1 MCNFAKIIVQTRNFI
16 HFSNKVMHID
26 KLHPRV
32 WRWALA
38 GCLVCA
44 CSVAQATV
52 VNDTIQATIQATAN
66 KNVIQGK
73 VIDGTDNQPMV
84 GVTVMVEGTTNGV
97 TTDVDGHF
105 TLAVQGKCNIVFS
118 FIGYKKA
125 VMKYDGKN
133 LHAFQRVVMKSDALD
148 IKDVVVTG
156 IYRRRK
162 DSFTGSSSSFKGEEL
177 KSVGAQNVLQSLKTL
192 DPSFKIMDNNLTG
205 SNPNKTPDVEIRGK
219 SSVAGLKEEYGTDP
233 NQPLFILDGFETTL
247 ETVMNLNMNRV
258 ASVTLLKDAASTAI
272 YGSKAANGVVVIE
285 TKAPTN
291 GKLQISYKGDF
302 SLDFADLSD
311 YNLMNAREK
320 LQFEELAG
328 VYKDTTN
335 DPFNQIKLDNL
346 KNSRLHDIEQGVDTY
361 WLSVPLRTGFTH
373 KHNIYAEGGE
383 QNIRYGIGLNYGN
396 VNGVMKGS
404 DRQTIGG
411 NLDLIYRTG
420 KFQFSNKLTIDYLE
434 TNDPAVSFEE
444 YANANPYYR
453 KYGTDG
459 KINKYLYYPEDG
471 LNDNPVSNPLWNAH
485 LNNYDRGQKFG
496 FTNNFIAEWFATTDL
511 RLRAKFGIT
520 KYDDTQ
526 DTRLSPEHTQFDDQ
540 EATQKGLYTHSLL
553 KYLYYEG
560 DVSATYGRLFAGKH
574 QVNAVV
580 GFNFSNTNNKT
591 YGYSA
596 TGFTDDQFSAPSFA
610 NSYPDGGKSEYSES
624 VKHAASFYLTAD
636 MPTTTAT
643 CSTSTCVA
651 MVPPCLVQT
660 TASAPHGQ

>member
-16 HFSNKVMHID
+16 HFRNKVMHID

-52 VNDTIQATIQATAN
+52 VNDTIQATAN

-302 SLDFADLSD
+302 SLDCADLSD

-459 KINKYLYYPEDG
+459 KIN
-471 LNDNPVSNPLWNAH
+471 LN
-485 LNNYDRGQKFG
+485 
-496 FTNNFIAEWFATTDL
+496 
-511 RLRAKFGIT
+511 
-520 KYDDTQ
+520 
-526 DTRLSPEHTQFDDQ
+526 
-540 EATQKGLYTHSLL
+540 
-553 KYLYYEG
+553 
-560 DVSATYGRLFAGKH
+560 SATLL
-574 QVNAVV
+574 QI
-580 GFNFSNTNNKT
+580 
-591 YGYSA
+591 
-596 TGFTDDQFSAPSFA
+596 
-610 NSYPDGGKSEYSES
+610 
-624 VKHAASFYLTAD
+624 
-636 MPTTTAT
+636 
-643 CSTSTCVA
+643 
-651 MVPPCLVQT
+651 
-660 TASAPHGQ
+660 

>member
-1 MCNFAKIIVQTRNFI
+1 
-16 HFSNKVMHID
+16 MHID

-52 VNDTIQATIQATAN
+52 VSDTIQATAN
-66 KNVIQGK
+66 KSVIQGK

-373 KHNIYAEGGE
+373 KHNIYSEGVE

-610 NSYPDGGKSEYSES
+610 NSHPDGGKSPYSER
-624 VKHAASFYLTAD
+624 VKHAARLTLKGA
-636 MPTTTAT
+636 
-643 CSTSTCVA
+643 
-651 MVPPCLVQT
+651 
-660 TASAPHGQ
+660 